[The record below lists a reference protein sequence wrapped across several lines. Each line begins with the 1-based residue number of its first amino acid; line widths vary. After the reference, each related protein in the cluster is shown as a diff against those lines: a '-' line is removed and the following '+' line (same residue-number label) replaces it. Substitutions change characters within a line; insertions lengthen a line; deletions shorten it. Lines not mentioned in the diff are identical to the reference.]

1 MKEVKHLGEGLSF
14 EFNKAFLIVSLAH
27 GRKVAFLGTHHAHAL
42 GESAALDFFENVLA
56 ERATHIQLLN
66 LCVVDLF
73 TFS

>member
-14 EFNKAFLIVSLAH
+14 EFDKAFLIVSLAH
-27 GRKVAFLGTHHAHAL
+27 GRKMAFLGTHHAHAL
-42 GESAALDFFENVLA
+42 GLSATLDFLKNMLT

-66 LCVVDLF
+66 LCVVDFF